1 MLHTIAGI
9 ALKLAGWS
17 TAMQEPPARKCVM
30 LAVPHTSNW
39 DFVFFMLHKW
49 YFRLPRLYWLG
60 KHTLFKSAFGGWFF
74 RSMGGLPVDRRKP
87 GALVQELSEM
97 MQSGED
103 FILLVAPE
111 GTRYRS
117 RSWKTGFYYIAQ
129 EAGVPIVPSILDYGK
144 KRTEFGEVIS
154 PDTPL
159 EDIIQNLSTYYHPTM
174 AKFPEHYTSPSLTPK
189 KTEAVPSPQAETSHE
204 AA

>member
-9 ALKLAGWS
+9 ALKFAGWS
-17 TAMQEPPARKCVM
+17 TEMQQPPARKCVM

-49 YFRLPRLYWLG
+49 YFKLPKLYWLG
-60 KHTLFKSAFGGWFF
+60 KHTLFKGAFSGRFF
-74 RSMGGLPVDRRKP
+74 RAMGGLPVDRRKP

-117 RSWKTGFYYIAQ
+117 KSWKTGFYYIAQ

-144 KRTEFGEVIS
+144 RRTEFGNVIS

-159 EDIIQNLSTYYHPTM
+159 EDIIQNLAGYYHPTM
-174 AKFPEHYTSPSLTPK
+174 AKFPEHYTSPSLTAKKEPK
-189 KTEAVPSPQAETSHE
+189 PSEPAPSHE

>member
-1 MLHTIAGI
+1 
-9 ALKLAGWS
+9 
-17 TAMQEPPARKCVM
+17 
-30 LAVPHTSNW
+30 
-39 DFVFFMLHKW
+39 
-49 YFRLPRLYWLG
+49 
-60 KHTLFKSAFGGWFF
+60 
-74 RSMGGLPVDRRKP
+74 
-87 GALVQELSEM
+87 M

-129 EAGVPIVPSILDYGK
+129 EAGVPIVPSVLDYGK
-144 KRTEFGEVIS
+144 KRTEFGALIS

-159 EDIIQNLSTYYHPTM
+159 EDIIGNLSTYYHPTM

-189 KTEAVPSPQAETSHE
+189 KEVVVEAPTTSHE
-204 AA
+204 AT

>member
-9 ALKLAGWS
+9 ALKLAGWE
-17 TAMQEPPARKCVM
+17 TDLKQPPARKCVM

-39 DFVFFMLHKW
+39 DFVMFMLHKW
-49 YFRLPRLYWLG
+49 YLKLPKLYWLG
-60 KHTLFKSAFGGWFF
+60 KHTLFEGRFSGKFF
-74 RSMGGLPVDRRKP
+74 RAVGGLPVDRSKP
-87 GALVQELSEM
+87 GALVHELGMM
-97 MQSGED
+97 MQHGDD

-117 RSWKTGFYYIAQ
+117 RSWKTGFYFIAR

-144 KRTEFGEVIS
+144 KRTAFGDAIDPQV
-154 PDTPL
+154 PL
-159 EDIIQNLSTYYHPTM
+159 EEIIEHLSTYYHPSM
-174 AKFPEHYTSPSLTPK
+174 AKFPEHYTSPTVSEK
-189 KTEAVPSPQAETSHE
+189 KIETSTKDNNEPSHE